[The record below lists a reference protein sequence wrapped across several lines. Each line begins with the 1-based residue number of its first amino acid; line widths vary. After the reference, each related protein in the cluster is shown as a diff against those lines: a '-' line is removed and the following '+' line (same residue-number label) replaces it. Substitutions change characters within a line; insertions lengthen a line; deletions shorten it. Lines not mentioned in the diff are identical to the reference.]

1 MYAPEREATPEGFD
15 ARRLGWAIGKA
26 GVNARAAGDTAQEAM
41 RPVGDAFSKTAECAR
56 MVVPFVVP
64 TLGIVSL
71 IVFVP
76 FLLPFMFGYADLS
89 LLTSGVIGDIREV
102 DVLQAFPLMLSL
114 SYLVLTV
121 EARVK
126 DGGVSWR
133 EDEGAILFLRWASPV
148 FVGVSLLLRA
158 FSMWL
163 REMVLVGGGVVDVS
177 TAAVWRIEDLIV
189 LASII
194 GVPLLV
200 STAVAALGSRY
211 KKRNGKKPLLRKV
224 ANRCPVAHWVILML
238 LYMGSPIVL
247 AAAMTGLML
256 IVFMVLLILAILLAA
271 ISVPVI
277 LFSGPR
283 YFVEY

>member
-15 ARRLGWAIGKA
+15 ARRLGRAIGKA
-26 GVNARAAGDTAQEAM
+26 GVNARAAGDTAREAM
-41 RPVGDAFSKTAECAR
+41 RPVGDAFSKTGECVR

-71 IVFVP
+71 IVFAP

-148 FVGVSLLLRA
+148 FVGGYRCCCGRSLCGFVKWCL
-158 FSMWL
+158 S
-163 REMVLVGGGVVDVS
+163 E
-177 TAAVWRIEDLIV
+177 AVWLMFPPLPFGALRTSLS
-189 LASII
+189 LRR
-194 GVPLLV
+194 LLV
-200 STAVAALGSRY
+200 CRFSFQP
-211 KKRNGKKPLLRKV
+211 PLR
-224 ANRCPVAHWVILML
+224 R
-238 LYMGSPIVL
+238 L
-247 AAAMTGLML
+247 AADIRSAMERSH
-256 IVFMVLLILAILLAA
+256 F
-271 ISVPVI
+271 
-277 LFSGPR
+277 
-283 YFVEY
+283 